1 MITLLANDGTQWLF
15 NPPAASHFGGH
26 WEAGVKSVKYHLKRV
41 VGDNFLTY
49 EEMNTL
55 LTQIETVLN
64 SRSLSP
70 LSDDPEDLNAL
81 TPGHF
86 LTGSSLTTIPE
97 PSLLSLKGFRLSRW
111 QLTRQMLESFWTR
124 WSRECLQRH
133 LAIYKWN
140 RISPSLQESS
150 LVLIAD
156 ERYPSSK
163 WPLGRIIQTHPGKN
177 DQVRVVSIRTQS
189 SIIKLSVVKICPLPI
204 SVDTT

>member
-1 MITLLANDGTQWLF
+1 M
-15 NPPAASHFGGH
+15 
-26 WEAGVKSVKYHLKRV
+26 KYHLKRII
-41 VGDNFLTY
+41 GDNFLTY

-55 LTQIETVLN
+55 LTQIEAVLN
-64 SRSLSP
+64 SRPLSS

-86 LTGSSLTTIPE
+86 LRGSSLTTISE
-97 PSLLSLKGFRLSRW
+97 PSLLSLKGSRFSRW

-140 RISPSLQESS
+140 RIRTLQEGS

-156 ERYPSSK
+156 VRYPFSK
-163 WPLGRIIQTHPGKN
+163 
-177 DQVRVVSIRTQS
+177 
-189 SIIKLSVVKICPLPI
+189 
-204 SVDTT
+204 